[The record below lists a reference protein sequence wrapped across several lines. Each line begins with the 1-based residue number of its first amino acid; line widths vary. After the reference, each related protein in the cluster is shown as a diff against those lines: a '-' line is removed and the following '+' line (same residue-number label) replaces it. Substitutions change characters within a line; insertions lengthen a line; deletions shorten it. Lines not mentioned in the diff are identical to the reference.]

1 VNELTKNHYC
11 HLDIAGDGP

>member
-11 HLDIAGDGP
+11 HLDITGDGP